1 MPDPYIMALGG
12 VATGNIKAKLHP
24 MALPKTGGRG
34 SIEAAFEIAMI
45 MGMSMFAEAVL
56 EVTSVKK
63 TLNVT
68 DKNVIRVRLAEEPP
82 MEMKNFPMASASP
95 VSNI

>member
-1 MPDPYIMALGG
+1 MIALGG

-24 MALPKTGGRG
+24 MALPRTGGRG
-34 SIEAAFEIAMI
+34 LIEAAFEIAMI
-45 MGMSMFAEAVL
+45 IGISMLAEAVL
-56 EVTSVKK
+56 EVSSVRN

-68 DKNVIRVRLAEEPP
+68 DKSVMRVKLAELPP
-82 MEMKNFPMASASP
+82 MEMKNFPMASAKP